1 DALGLTPVVTAEP
14 SSPVPADVAPDGA
27 SSLDDA
33 VRGRVAAVLRQTGW
47 EISRTAALLGISRK
61 TPRARLEEHARPS
74 RGTPAPPAP
83 PPAHRATPSAPRSTP
98 APEPAAASPVSAPT
112 LTPLRWERRRVTLLR
127 VSLIA
132 ASAPEAL
139 LETGRVIELLLDKIQ
154 SFGGRVEG

>member
-1 DALGLTPVVTAEP
+1 RNCALSTY
-14 SSPVPADVAPDGA
+14 APG
-27 SSLDDA
+27 
-33 VRGRVAAVLRQTGW
+33 T
-47 EISRTAALLGISRK
+47 SRHTM
-61 TPRARLEEHARPS
+61 RARIKKYALRS
-74 RGTPAPPAP
+74 GYTPAPPAP
-83 PPAHRATPSAPRSTP
+83 APAHRATPSAPRSTP

-154 SFGGRVEG
+154 SFGCRVEGRSPTGVIGAFGLGPTEDVPSQ